1 MENEVTQD
9 LPVTLG
15 LEPVAL
21 FEKPFDF
28 SLLLEAVEGSIYPQ
42 E

>member
-9 LPVTLG
+9 LPVTSG

-21 FEKPFDF
+21 FEKPFKK
-28 SLLLEAVEGSIYPQ
+28 AYR
-42 E
+42 